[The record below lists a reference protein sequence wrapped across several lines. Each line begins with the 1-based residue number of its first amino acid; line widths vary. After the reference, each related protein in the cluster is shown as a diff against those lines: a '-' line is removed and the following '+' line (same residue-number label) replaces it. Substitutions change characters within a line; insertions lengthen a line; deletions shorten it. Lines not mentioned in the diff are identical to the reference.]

1 MGAPQPSQSS
11 SSPSHAPR
19 TQVARKAPPG
29 LSQRWISASSPA
41 CSARGTWMMEWKAT
55 TASKLAGS
63 KSRLLMSALTYSPA
77 GTCRLASSSCLA
89 ETSTPVTAK
98 RRASQRVARPPRS
111 PGPARPRR
119 REGRGSGSPTLP
131 ALSGRS
137 HISWPEIVRPHDRS
151 PLLPPV
157 CALPSTGGYAA
168 VHDHARPDAGGR
180 LVGGEVGGHRG
191 YLLWGDEPAVRLAG
205 LHVGTGGFGVLVAA
219 GYAGDPGR
227 IHRAGGYA
235 VDPHALLHV
244 VYGRRPRHRDDGALR
259 RAVDGP
265 VRDPHEGR
273 YRRHVDDGP
282 PSGPPYGGGGGL
294 FSQQGSPYADD
305 PHPPVVL
312 LFCL

>member
-63 KSRLLMSALTYSPA
+63 KSRLVMSALTYSPA

-89 ETSTPVTAK
+89 VTSTPVTAK

-131 ALSGRS
+131 ALSGRPRLL
-137 HISWPEIVRPHDRS
+137 WPDIVRPHDRS

-191 YLLWGDEPAVRLAG
+191 YLLGGDEPFVRLAG
-205 LHVGTGGFGVLVAA
+205 LHVRAGLLGVVVAA
-219 GYAGDPGR
+219 RDAGDPGCV
-227 IHRAGGYA
+227 HRPWRYA
-235 VDPHALLHV
+235 VDPDALLDV
-244 VYGRRPRHRDDGALR
+244 VYSRGPREREDRALR

-265 VRDPHEGR
+265 VRDPYEGR
-273 YRRHVDDGP
+273 HRGHVDDRSSP
-282 PSGPPYGGGGGL
+282 RVPYGGDGAP
-294 FSQQGSPYADD
+294 FPPERPPHADV
-305 PHPPVVL
+305 HHPVVV
-312 LFCL
+312 LF